1 MLTMEMIRQAQERL
15 RGVARVTPLNG
26 AKTLGSNVY
35 MKAENLQLTG
45 AFKLRGAYNK
55 LCTLTEEERARG
67 VIACSAGN
75 HAQGVALSAARLGIR
90 SIICMPAGAPISK
103 VEATKN
109 YGAKVVLVP
118 GTYDDIPSTIPTS
131 SPVRAPSVLRSWT
144 SCRKR
149 IRWWFPSAAA
159 GSSAAWPMPS
169 RA

>member
-26 AKTLGSNVY
+26 AKTLGRNVY

-45 AFKLRGAYNK
+45 AFKLRGAYSK
-55 LCTLTEEERARG
+55 LSTLTEEERARG

-109 YGAKVVLVP
+109 
-118 GTYDDIPSTIPTS
+118 
-131 SPVRAPSVLRSWT
+131 
-144 SCRKR
+144 
-149 IRWWFPSAAA
+149 
-159 GSSAAWPMPS
+159 
-169 RA
+169 